1 MMMYVVKSALIF
13 PAIYAYALYD
23 RVPGSPA
30 IKGTAWGGSGSMD
43 PQEQ

>member
-1 MMMYVVKSALIF
+1 VNGVLIF

-30 IKGTAWGGSGSMD
+30 IKGTVWGIALWLMAQS
-43 PQEQ
+43 